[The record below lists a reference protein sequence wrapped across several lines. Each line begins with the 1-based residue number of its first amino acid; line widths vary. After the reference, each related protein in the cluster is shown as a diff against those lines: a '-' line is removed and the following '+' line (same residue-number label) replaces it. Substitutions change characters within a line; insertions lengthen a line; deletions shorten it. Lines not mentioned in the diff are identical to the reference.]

1 MNDSNMVVAQTVSSI
16 VYERIREFVLTGRFL
31 PGQWLREKELI
42 EILGV
47 SRTPIR
53 EAFRRLEQE
62 QLVESVP
69 RYGFRVRTFSKK
81 EICDFFELRAELEG
95 MAAGLAAERATNQA
109 LLAIAKALEQART
122 SLDEG
127 DSADVIQAN
136 NLFHDTVAE
145 ASGNQALVLCL
156 KQLRAGV
163 NLQRVLTWSKH
174 KERPS
179 VTLSQHYEI
188 YLAIKDKDSQRANM
202 TARKHVLDSLELAL
216 EAICISEHSDYNG

>member
-1 MNDSNMVVAQTVSSI
+1 MKHSNMVVAQTVSSI

-69 RYGFRVRTFSKK
+69 RYGFRVRTFSKE
-81 EICDFFELRAELEG
+81 EIRDFFELRAELEG
-95 MAAGLAAERATNQA
+95 MAAGLAAERATVNSVREISES
-109 LLAIAKALEQART
+109 LTQARL

-127 DSADVIQAN
+127 DSADVIRAN
-136 NLFHDTVAE
+136 NLFHDRVAE
-145 ASGNQALVLCL
+145 SSGNQALVRCL

-174 KERPS
+174 KDRPS
-179 VTLSQHYEI
+179 ATLGQHFEI
-188 YLAIKDKDSQRANM
+188 YRAIKDGDSRLART
-202 TARKHVLDSLELAL
+202 TASKHVLDSLELAL
-216 EAICISEHSDYNG
+216 ETIVFSEHSTNPD